1 MNEVQARQEGL
12 SFTGH
17 YSQDKDEVK
26 ANAKKIRDA
35 GFNARV
41 VNMPTSKLSRGS
53 HSMGYSVYADK
64 RYFAQQTIDDCNRYL
79 NCIESRKQH
88 LKEQYEKD
96 LAQIDTDKAT
106 HMARLTEAQ
115 AKMLSAQY
123 PEYSGEDI

>member
-41 VNMPTSKLSRGS
+41 VNVPTSKLSRGS

-64 RYFAQQTIDDCNRYL
+64 HYFAQQTIEDCTRYL
-79 NCIESRKQH
+79 NCIHSRKEH
-88 LKEQYEKD
+88 LKEQYDKD
-96 LAQIDTDKAT
+96 LAQIEADKAT
-106 HMARLTEAQ
+106 YTERLHKAQ
-115 AKMLSAQY
+115 AY
-123 PEYSGEDI
+123 PDNLVNDTTIN